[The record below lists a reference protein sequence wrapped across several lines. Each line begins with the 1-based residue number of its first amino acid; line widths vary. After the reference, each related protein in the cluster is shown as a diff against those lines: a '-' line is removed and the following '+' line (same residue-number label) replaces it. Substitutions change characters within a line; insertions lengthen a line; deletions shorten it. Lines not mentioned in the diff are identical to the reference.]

1 LIRHAVTVALAR
13 PGVPVVQLAK
23 RVLVLSVLLVG
34 AESLVSGHRV
44 KGLREA
50 TAHRAAFDA
59 VAASWTIGS
68 EKTGSCAGPGLRAA
82 RAALICVS

>member
-1 LIRHAVTVALAR
+1 MTTSGAR
-13 PGVPVVQLAK
+13 SPLDETQARADRSASPPRCPVVQLAK
-23 RVLVLSVLLVG
+23 RVLVLFVLLVG

-50 TAHRAAFDA
+50 TAPRAALDA

-68 EKTGSCAGPGLRAA
+68 ERTGL
-82 RAALICVS
+82 